1 MQNWR
6 RIELKEDELADN
18 AVKGKDTFFLETGHA
33 ISGLSLTVR
42 AKNETDHNAPTDT
55 EAKTAILAVS
65 NVKIT
70 AGTRTFVDASAEA
83 LLRLATYR
91 NGVEPFTNLTQALGG
106 TYPDGWQEIN
116 IPINFNRWEGDR
128 ECALPAPLYKDGG
141 LRMAITYDFPV
152 DDDAGANAFVTGAA
166 NKEYDLFANIL
177 PQMSDAQL
185 KGLKV
190 MEFTQKRTY
199 TTKATGTDLIEMTT
213 GGEGRKL
220 MAYMI
225 SAYKTGVREGVLFKN
240 LALLLNTTTTILE
253 NTWNGFQ
260 RMNALDCDLEF
271 LRMVDM
277 KAQGTDDTYYSTV
290 PNVQPMYQPH
300 ATTSTGVHVT
310 ATGDQV
316 TIDGQTA
323 DDKGTLFL
331 SSPVIPSTVFMDFNL
346 DRRLQN
352 LLSMDQRKIQ
362 IKVTNGTAD
371 GAAEFHE
378 FVLAPAI
385 LT

>member
-1 MQNWR
+1 MTNWR
-6 RIELKEDELADN
+6 RIEMQEDESADN

-33 ISGLSLTVR
+33 ISNMSLTVR
-42 AKNETDHNAPTDT
+42 AKNESDHNAPTDT

-65 NVKIT
+65 NVKVS
-70 AGTRTFVDASAEA
+70 AGNRTFIDASAEA

-91 NGVEPFTNLTQALGG
+91 NGVEPFVNLTQALGG
-106 TYPDGWQEIN
+106 TYKAGWQEIN
-116 IPINFNRWEGDR
+116 IPLNFNRWEGDR

-141 LRMAITYDFPV
+141 LRVAITYDFPI
-152 DDDAGANAFVTGAA
+152 DDDGGQNAFLTGAN
-166 NKEYDLFANIL
+166 NKKYDLFANIL
-177 PQMSDAQL
+177 PPMSDAQL
-185 KGLKV
+185 RGLKV
-190 MEFTQKRTY
+190 LEFTQKRPY

-213 GGEGRKL
+213 GGDGRQL

-240 LALLLNTTTTILE
+240 LELILNTNKTILE

-290 PNVQPMYQPH
+290 PNVQAMYQPH
-300 ATTSTGVHVT
+300 ATASTDVHVT
-310 ATGDQV
+310 AVGDQV

-323 DDKGTLFL
+323 NDKGTLFL
-331 SSPVIPSTVFMDFNL
+331 SSPVIPGTVFMDFDL

-362 IKVTNGTAD
+362 IQVTNGTAD

-378 FVLAPAI
+378 LVLAPAVY
-385 LT
+385 T